1 MARKLLVLGDT
12 THNSNGNRGHTM
24 SATNDRQTRAALAP
38 VILGA
43 LVMLLGG
50 ITSSQAR
57 AIRTDQS
64 GGNGWFL
71 QAAPPSV
78 PFQPAD
84 TAGTTLVVYGSDGGF
99 DALDNY
105 GGGAGALLFGGYTSA
120 SMYNWT
126 STTPDS
132 ITAQVLVYV
141 GSDDGSQQ
149 VCDDAGFCKDVS
161 ATITE
166 IDFNY
171 ANNNGCVAGGAL
183 TWDGVTYKNT
193 SATGSCDNAFV
204 FANDSLFGTPPAGWS
219 IEQSG
224 TVPEPDGRSLLVLG
238 LAMSAVAVLLRR
250 RRWTH

>member
-1 MARKLLVLGDT
+1 
-12 THNSNGNRGHTM
+12 M
-24 SATNDRQTRAALAP
+24 SASNDCKVAS

-64 GGNGWFL
+64 GGNGWTL
-71 QAAPPSV
+71 GSAASSL
-78 PFQPAD
+78 PFQPAG
-84 TAGTTLVVYGSDGGF
+84 TAGTTVSLYSSDGAF

-105 GGGAGALLFGGYTSA
+105 GGGSGQLLFGDYTSG

-126 STTPDS
+126 STATDS
-132 ITAQVLVYV
+132 ITAQVLVYT
-141 GSDDGSQQ
+141 GSDDGSQK
-149 VCDDAGFCKDVS
+149 VCDDAGFCEDVL

-171 ANNNGCVAGGAL
+171 DNNNGCVPGGTL

-193 SATGSCDNAFV
+193 AASGSCDNAFV
-204 FANDSLFGTPPAGWS
+204 FTNDSLLGTPPAGWS

-224 TVPEPDGRSLLVLG
+224 TVPEPDARSLLVLG
-238 LAMSAVAVLLRR
+238 LAMSAAAVLLRR
-250 RRWTH
+250 RRRTH